1 MHGKQL
7 KSGHTAGF
15 LMQTIVLLSLSLF
28 LGACGKMNTAQVEQA
43 LTCDNSHAFNT
54 NRIKT
59 WDATVTAVTKLNG
72 IKSLDKRSGI
82 VSSKTGSVDGK
93 ELSIFDTVLLGQTY
107 QYSYE
112 IALSDVSSTQTRV
125 MVDVNLL
132 PNQLLNREQI
142 IGSVESYLTKKLY
155 ISICENLSAS
165 GERTCVNSLPCRG
178 KDSAPQPVYSSP
190 PTVKDVQRALSNKGY
205 KPGPVDGIMG
215 RKTNAALKKFQRDN
229 RLAITGNIDR
239 ATTDRLLS
247 SRSNIVVP
255 VSTHQ
260 VKSKSKP
267 KPKEKAKSKP
277 KPVSVPQAQLVTDSE
292 PGLDPDSKPSPV
304 TQSEKGR
311 LYVVVED
318 MSLQGEMN
326 PFSTIILE
334 LSRGSQVTLLTNHG
348 EWSEVEIQGK
358 TGYIYSD
365 SIQETS
371 ANITPSPE
379 TKTIPQPVAT
389 LPKAKAPPVQKQEV
403 KPEPEPV
410 PPQIEQPQVKI
421 GIVNEEASIMTKPSS
436 FSAVV
441 VDISPGD
448 EIKVLGQERDFL
460 EVQYK
465 GEKGFV
471 YEEFIEIIE

>member
-59 WDATVTAVTKLNG
+59 WAATVTAVTKFNG
-72 IKSLDKRSGI
+72 INSLDKRSGI
-82 VSSKTGSVDGK
+82 ISSKIGSVDGK
-93 ELSIFDTVLLGQTY
+93 ELSIFDTALLGQTY
-107 QYSYE
+107 NYSYE

-142 IGSVESYLTKKLY
+142 IGSVESYLTKKIY

-165 GERTCVNSLPCRG
+165 GERACVNSLPCRG
-178 KDSAPQPVYSSP
+178 KDSSSQPATYSSP
-190 PTVKDVQRALSNKGY
+190 PTVKDVQRALSSKGY

-215 RKTNAALKKFQRDN
+215 RKTNAALKKFQRDSG
-229 RLAITGNIDR
+229 LAVTGNIDR
-239 ATTDRLLS
+239 ATTDRLRS
-247 SRSNIVVP
+247 SRSTIVVP
-255 VSTHQ
+255 ASTHQ
-260 VKSKSKP
+260 VKSKP
-267 KPKEKAKSKP
+267 KAKA

-304 TQSEKGR
+304 AQSEKGR
-311 LYVVVED
+311 LYVVVEN

-334 LSRGSQVTLLTNHG
+334 LSRGIQVTLLANHG
-348 EWSEVEIQGK
+348 EWSEVETQGK

-371 ANITPSPE
+371 ANIMPSPE
-379 TKTIPQPVAT
+379 TKTIPQPVTT

-448 EIKVLGQERDFL
+448 EVKVLGQERDFL